1 LPRDI
6 SFVQISSYLRHR
18 IALKEMSGILA
29 LTFALT
35 VAFGS
40 SLKTVNEQRHG
51 HASVGSALGK
61 GGLGQCAEENAVCY
75 FHEKLS
81 AVNGSEEVLLG
92 EGHIQTLHY
101 SNFSIV
107 NYFFAQGEHVTFYL
121 SGEKTAPTIGIV
133 IPPSATCK
141 DGLVLQALHESS
153 QGGIPG
159 VDIQH
164 ALEGHITTLTS
175 DTGVID
181 QTNLTSV
188 ESISWAHPAISYPG
202 GLPVKIVAID
212 VLSRYVEIVVT
223 DEPVDQLCSDNPKA
237 SRVSENGAKAAT
249 RPHWWV
255 SKRTIAIS
263 IAVVAFGLTI
273 ALCATVGVSACFLGV
288 KYGAVAIPLIQL
300 GLHSV
305 VHALKLP

>member
-223 DEPVDQLCSDNPKA
+223 DEPVDQLCSDNPMA

-249 RPHWWV
+249 RPQWV
-255 SKRTIAIS
+255 AFAVYTS
-263 IAVVAFGLTI
+263 IAVVLFAAAFFVCAGLTVLFCVAGPGNI
-273 ALCATVGVSACFLGV
+273 LVTTGLSTV
-288 KYGAVAIPLIQL
+288 QL
-300 GLHSV
+300 
-305 VHALKLP
+305 ALKSL